1 MTDVDPEVLNKSLD
15 EIIAASAGKRKT
27 KAGGGAKVSQGDRS
41 LLSAC
46 SSRALDDGS
55 RTL

>member
-1 MTDVDPEVLNKSLD
+1 MTDVDPEVLNKSLN